1 METSNTELVDKEK
14 ITFPIVS
21 SNTFLL
27 DFKMAKNFAYEIFA
41 LAYLSISSRVEF
53 SLRENSCLGN
63 AVGEFYA
70 R

>member
-1 METSNTELVDKEK
+1 MELVDKEEIK
-14 ITFPIVS
+14 FPIVS

-63 AVGEFYA
+63 AVGEFYS

>member
-1 METSNTELVDKEK
+1 MELVDKEK
-14 ITFPIVS
+14 KKFPIVS

-41 LAYLSISSRVEF
+41 FAYLSISSRVEF
-53 SLRENSCLGN
+53 SLRENRCLGN

>member
-1 METSNTELVDKEK
+1 
-14 ITFPIVS
+14 
-21 SNTFLL
+21 
-27 DFKMAKNFAYEIFA
+27 MAKNFAYEIFA